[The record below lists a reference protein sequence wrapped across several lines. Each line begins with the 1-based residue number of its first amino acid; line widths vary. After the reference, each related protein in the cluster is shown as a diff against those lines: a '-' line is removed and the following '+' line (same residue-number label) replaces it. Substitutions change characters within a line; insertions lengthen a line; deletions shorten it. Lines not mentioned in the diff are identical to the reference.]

1 MHASERQTRIR
12 RVVLAAIMGATLGF
26 ATHARAQDDDSGDS
40 RKITCADG
48 QSVMV
53 ESKTCPPT
61 GRRGAV
67 VVQRACCTKFT
78 EKNPASEGGKTRCKS
93 FPHCPRNSPS

>member
-1 MHASERQTRIR
+1 MIMKRCTIR
-12 RVVLAAIMGATLGF
+12 SRVSSAVLACLMLGGLLV
-26 ATHARAQDDDSGDS
+26 ASAALADDGDES

-48 QSVMV
+48 QGTMV

-61 GRRGAV
+61 NRRPAV
-67 VVQRACCTKFT
+67 VVQRACCTKT
-78 EKNPASEGGKTRCKS
+78 SEKGSKTRCKS

>member
-1 MHASERQTRIR
+1 MRRSTTRSRISCAMLAGMMSAGLLLLASATR
-12 RVVLAAIMGATLGF
+12 A
-26 ATHARAQDDDSGDS
+26 DDGDES

-48 QSVMV
+48 QATMV

-61 GRRGAV
+61 DRRPAV
-67 VVQRACCTKFT
+67 VVQRACCTKT
-78 EKNPASEGGKTRCKS
+78 SEKGTKTRCKS

>member
-1 MHASERQTRIR
+1 MKRWTIRSRISGVALACMMLAS
-12 RVVLAAIMGATLGF
+12 VVLASAAL
-26 ATHARAQDDDSGDS
+26 ADDADES

-48 QSVMV
+48 QATMV

-61 GRRGAV
+61 NRRPAV
-67 VVQRACCTKFT
+67 VVQRACCTKT
-78 EKNPASEGGKTRCKS
+78 SEKGTKTRCKS

>member
-1 MHASERQTRIR
+1 MIMKRWTIRSRISGVALACMMLAS
-12 RVVLAAIMGATLGF
+12 VVLASA
-26 ATHARAQDDDSGDS
+26 ARADDADES

-48 QSVMV
+48 QATMV

-61 GRRGAV
+61 NRRPAV
-67 VVQRACCTKFT
+67 VVQRACCTKT
-78 EKNPASEGGKTRCKS
+78 SEKGTKTRCKS

>member
-1 MHASERQTRIR
+1 MIMKRWTIRSRISGVALACMMLAS
-12 RVVLAAIMGATLGF
+12 VVLASAAL
-26 ATHARAQDDDSGDS
+26 ADDADES

-48 QSVMV
+48 QATMV

-61 GRRGAV
+61 NRRPAV
-67 VVQRACCTKFT
+67 VVQRACCTKT
-78 EKNPASEGGKTRCKS
+78 SEKGTKTRCKS

>member
-1 MHASERQTRIR
+1 MIMKRWTIRSRISGVALACMMLAS
-12 RVVLAAIMGATLGF
+12 VVLASA
-26 ATHARAQDDDSGDS
+26 ARADDVDES

-48 QSVMV
+48 QATMV

-61 GRRGAV
+61 NRRPAV
-67 VVQRACCTKFT
+67 VVQRACCTKT
-78 EKNPASEGGKTRCKS
+78 SEKGTKTRCKS

>member
-1 MHASERQTRIR
+1 MHASRRERRIR
-12 RVVLAAIMGATLGF
+12 HVALAIVLGAVLGF
-26 ATHARAQDDDSGDS
+26 AAHARAQDDDPSES

-48 QSVMV
+48 QATMV

-67 VVQRACCTKFT
+67 VVQRACCTKD
-78 EKNPASEGGKTRCKS
+78 ARGVLKTRCKS